1 MIELKELSK
10 SFGEKIVYQ
19 NVALKFETGKSYALV
34 GASGSGKTTLLNAI
48 GRLEKPTNG
57 EVLVASKNVW
67 QMKEKQY
74 FKDYLGYI
82 FQSYALIDDKS
93 VAQNLKII
101 EKDKQ
106 NQIIALEKV
115 GLDESY
121 LKLKIYELSGGQAQ
135 RVAIARMLLKNLK
148 IILADEPTG
157 ALDDQTG
164 EQVGKLLLSLVTAD
178 TTLIVAT
185 HDLALASQMD
195 TIIYMKDLRK

>member
-10 SFGEKIVYQ
+10 SFGDNIVYQ
-19 NVALKFETGKSYALV
+19 NVAFKFETGKSYALV

-185 HDLALASQMD
+185 HDLALANQMD

>member
-10 SFGEKIVYQ
+10 SFGDKIVYQ

>member
-1 MIELKELSK
+1 MPLKELSK
-10 SFGEKIVYQ
+10 SFGDKIVYQ

-185 HDLALASQMD
+185 HDLALANQMD

>member
-1 MIELKELSK
+1 LIELKELSK
-10 SFGEKIVYQ
+10 SFGDKIVYQ

-185 HDLALASQMD
+185 HDLALANQMD

>member
-1 MIELKELSK
+1 M
-10 SFGEKIVYQ
+10 
-19 NVALKFETGKSYALV
+19 
-34 GASGSGKTTLLNAI
+34 
-48 GRLEKPTNG
+48 
-57 EVLVASKNVW
+57 
-67 QMKEKQY
+67 
-74 FKDYLGYI
+74 
-82 FQSYALIDDKS
+82 
-93 VAQNLKII
+93 
-101 EKDKQ
+101 
-106 NQIIALEKV
+106 
-115 GLDESY
+115 DESY

-185 HDLALASQMD
+185 HDLALANQMD

>member
-10 SFGEKIVYQ
+10 SFGDKIVYQ

-185 HDLALASQMD
+185 HDLALANQMD
-195 TIIYMKDLRK
+195 TII

>member
-1 MIELKELSK
+1 MRELKELRK
-10 SFGEKIVYQ
+10 SFGDKIVYQ

-185 HDLALASQMD
+185 HDLALANQMD

>member
-1 MIELKELSK
+1 MAGSVDFDVLDAINEFQWGSLEVGLPFSSGIETRIYLSQFSDLEFSSPNEPGVAYYMGNGFTRLPEKGSEAENVLSFLK
-10 SFGEKIVYQ
+10 Q
-19 NVALKFETGKSYALV
+19 
-34 GASGSGKTTLLNAI
+34 
-48 GRLEKPTNG
+48 
-57 EVLVASKNVW
+57 
-67 QMKEKQY
+67 
-74 FKDYLGYI
+74 
-82 FQSYALIDDKS
+82 
-93 VAQNLKII
+93 VAQKRNLKII

-185 HDLALASQMD
+185 HDLALANQMD

>member
-115 GLDESY
+115 AYSINRKTKMID
-121 LKLKIYELSGGQAQ
+121 
-135 RVAIARMLLKNLK
+135 
-148 IILADEPTG
+148 
-157 ALDDQTG
+157 
-164 EQVGKLLLSLVTAD
+164 
-178 TTLIVAT
+178 
-185 HDLALASQMD
+185 
-195 TIIYMKDLRK
+195 IIYM

>member
-10 SFGEKIVYQ
+10 SFGDKIVYQ

-135 RVAIARMLLKNLK
+135 RVAIARMLLKNLI

-185 HDLALASQMD
+185 HDLALANQMD

>member
-10 SFGEKIVYQ
+10 SFGDKIVYQ

-164 EQVGKLLLSLVTAD
+164 EQVGKLLLPLVTAD

-185 HDLALASQMD
+185 HDLALANQMD

>member
-106 NQIIALEKV
+106 KQIIALEKV

-164 EQVGKLLLSLVTAD
+164 EQVGELLLSLVTAD

-185 HDLALASQMD
+185 HDLALANQMD

>member
-10 SFGEKIVYQ
+10 SFGDKIVYQ

-74 FKDYLGYI
+74 FIDYLGYI

-106 NQIIALEKV
+106 NQIIALETV

-185 HDLALASQMD
+185 HDLALANQMD

>member
-185 HDLALASQMD
+185 HDLALANQMD